1 MQVCAPCPRLAART
15 RRRSYG
21 TVRLLQFAE
30 KVFILKEKKEMAA
43 EMDLTGMYIA
53 INADKVEGAVDP
65 KTGKN
70 ITLAAGADKMPGA
83 GDVEAADGAPI
94 PPILTLAVFQAA
106 IRGIYYFVGRIRVWP
121 KH

>member
-1 MQVCAPCPRLAART
+1 MILQAAEEFFITSEKQTMQ
-15 RRRSYG
+15 
-21 TVRLLQFAE
+21 E
-30 KVFILKEKKEMAA
+30 

-83 GDVEAADGAPI
+83 GDVEAADGAPAAPG
-94 PPILTLAVFQAA
+94 PPTSWPP
-106 IRGIYYFVGRIRVWP
+106 RVG
-121 KH
+121 